1 MIIAFPLFGFAQT
14 YALPNLDNLDT
25 LLISNEPIQN
35 KQSSTFNVS
44 LTEKIGVSS
53 DGKKPSKIA
62 EGESNFLKKLNQ
74 SFDSMK
80 IAHEVILTEKIS
92 LSENGYAQNPA
103 YNLNTKIQ
111 TSLERIWNSQNLRP
125 EKNRHTFVNQLLN
138 SYNYSEISENAKIG
152 LEKDSEILVSVLGGK
167 IGSSN
172 LLTIF
177 PSQPSIIEPQ
187 GTQLLAIGVP
197 DFLTESEAIDST
209 LPLAVLVLFSGF
221 VLLRF
226 ENNDQIKFQN
236 FRRFTCYI
244 FIILLISSM
253 FTIPHSISSAYWPD
267 AYAEKPIE
275 FDESASVIPG
285 NATNTEIIEFDES
298 VSVIPGNDTK
308 VKGKP
313 ADNEPKGKPADNEPK
328 GKPADN

>member
-14 YALPNLDNLDT
+14 YALPNLDNLGT

-35 KQSSTFNVS
+35 KQSSTYNVALS
-44 LTEKIGVSS
+44 EKISVSS

-74 SFDSMK
+74 NFGSMQ
-80 IAHEVILTEKIS
+80 IAHEVILREKIS

-138 SYNYSEISENAKIG
+138 SYNHSETSENAKIG

-167 IGSSN
+167 IGSST
-172 LLTIF
+172 LLTMF

-187 GTQLLAIGVP
+187 RTELLAIGVP
-197 DFLTESEAIDST
+197 DFLTESEAIDNT

-226 ENNDQIKFQN
+226 ENNNQ
-236 FRRFTCYI
+236 
-244 FIILLISSM
+244 
-253 FTIPHSISSAYWPD
+253 
-267 AYAEKPIE
+267 
-275 FDESASVIPG
+275 
-285 NATNTEIIEFDES
+285 
-298 VSVIPGNDTK
+298 TK
-308 VKGKP
+308 LVWG
-313 ADNEPKGKPADNEPK
+313 
-328 GKPADN
+328 